1 MRQSMCYNTI
11 SKYANTIKGDSVMTN
26 GIFGDMFDLNN
37 DGNLDVFEQ
46 GLEFMFLDE
55 LTKEENDDSDIDD
68 F

>member
-1 MRQSMCYNTI
+1 
-11 SKYANTIKGDSVMTN
+11 MTN

-37 DGNLDVFEQ
+37 DGKLDVFEH

>member
-1 MRQSMCYNTI
+1 
-11 SKYANTIKGDSVMTN
+11 MTN

-46 GLEFMFLDE
+46 GLEFMFIDE
-55 LTKEENDDSDIDD
+55 LIKTESEDSDNDD

>member
-1 MRQSMCYNTI
+1 
-11 SKYANTIKGDSVMTN
+11 MTN

-46 GLEFMFLDE
+46 GLEFMFIDE
-55 LTKEENDDSDIDD
+55 LIKTESDDSDIDD

>member
-1 MRQSMCYNTI
+1 M
-11 SKYANTIKGDSVMTN
+11 AN

-37 DGNLDVFEQ
+37 DGNFDAFEQ

-55 LTKEENDDSDIDD
+55 LMKDENDDSDNDD